1 MKGGKNSTRALSGP
15 HPTTA
20 ELVLRGETDRGD
32 LKWREEAEGPNN
44 HWAFNFLN
52 KHWSH
57 KSRD

>member
-32 LKWREEAEGPNN
+32 LKWREEAGGQITIGR
-44 HWAFNFLN
+44 LI
-52 KHWSH
+52 S
-57 KSRD
+57 